1 MEAKF
6 KTAIEH
12 ELTKGSADINGTVIP
27 GVSISYLMFTLRDKG
42 WRGVTE
48 YNIEQAGFRVV
59 KGKVGK
65 WTKGGFQ
72 LVQPAR
78 VVIAK

>member
-1 MEAKF
+1 MQAKF
-6 KTAIEH
+6 KTAIDH
-12 ELTKGSADINGTVIP
+12 ELTKSNADIAGTVMP
-27 GVSISYLMFTLRDKG
+27 GISISHLIDTLRDKG

-48 YNIEQAGFRVV
+48 YNIEQAGYRIV

>member
-1 MEAKF
+1 MQAKF
-6 KTAIEH
+6 KAAIDH
-12 ELTKGSADINGTVIP
+12 ELTKSNADVDGTVIP
-27 GVSISYLMFTLRDKG
+27 GVSISYLIDTLRDKG

-72 LVQPAR
+72 MVQPAR
-78 VVIAK
+78 VVITK